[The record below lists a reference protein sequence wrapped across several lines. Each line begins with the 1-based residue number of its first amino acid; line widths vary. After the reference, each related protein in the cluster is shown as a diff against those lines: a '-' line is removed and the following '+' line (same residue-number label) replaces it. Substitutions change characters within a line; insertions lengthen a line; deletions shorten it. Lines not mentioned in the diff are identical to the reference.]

1 MTHVFMSY
9 YMSSTMG
16 TQVLMCRIITTLSR
30 DYCDKPGSLE
40 NEMCSALSPDLVI
53 LIICTW
59 KATTVRVTA
68 IKLHIE
74 DGLLQNRN
82 TKFFLNK

>member
-1 MTHVFMSY
+1 
-9 YMSSTMG
+9 MSSTMG

-40 NEMCSALSPDLVI
+40 NEMCSALSPGSRDFDNLHMEGNNGKSN
-53 LIICTW
+53 CNCE
-59 KATTVRVTA
+59 
-68 IKLHIE
+68 LHIE

-82 TKFFLNK
+82 AKFFLNK